1 MSSTAFR
8 SSDWDVSIGMPV
20 FSADDHR
27 LGTVTETDAYEL
39 LVEDE
44 LLVRHVYA
52 INLFDVQQYEPKR
65 LVLKLTEAE
74 AVEQRS
80 VG

>member
-27 LGTVTETDAYEL
+27 LGTVTETDAYEF